1 MAETRS
7 SPEVITSSLPAL
19 EVQCEKK
26 FKSYDV
32 SNFTHIV
39 VQQVPFQMILS
50 DMAIRNLKNIMNSNA
65 DPSYEFDN
73 EDYLD
78 IIGKMLSV
86 TFFGNENQLEWLDT
100 ERVGRRRFV
109 AFTNIEKKEKR
120 AQSQS
125 PSHGKLQVVEVM
137 FMRTSPRDTQK
148 IFWRPARATVL
159 QRVQIRACDLVE
171 MVRVRVMRTR
181 SNVVPRRKGSASA

>member
-7 SPEVITSSLPAL
+7 SPEVITASLPAF

-26 FKSYDV
+26 FKYCDV

-39 VQQVPFQMILS
+39 VHLS
-50 DMAIRNLKNIMNSNA
+50 DTAIRNLKNNTNSNA
-65 DPSYEFDN
+65 DPSRIDN

-109 AFTNIEKKEKR
+109 AFTNIEKKKNG

-125 PSHGKLQVVEVM
+125 PSSGKLQVAEVM

-159 QRVQIRACDLVE
+159 QRVQIRVCDLVE
-171 MVRVRVMRTR
+171 MVRVMRIR
-181 SNVVPRRKGSASA
+181 SNVVPRRKGPASA

>member
-1 MAETRS
+1 MAETCP
-7 SPEVITSSLPAL
+7 SPEVTTTSLPAL

-26 FKSYDV
+26 FKYYDV
-32 SNFTHIV
+32 SKFTHIV
-39 VQQVPFQMILS
+39 AHLS
-50 DMAIRNLKNIMNSNA
+50 DTAIRNLKNIANSNA

-78 IIGKMLSV
+78 IIGKMLSM

-109 AFTNIEKKEKR
+109 AFTNIKKKEKG

-125 PSHGKLQVVEVM
+125 PSNGKLQVAEVM
-137 FMRTSPRDTQK
+137 FLRTSPRDTQK

-159 QRVQIRACDLVE
+159 QRTQIRVYDLVE

-181 SNVVPRRKGSASA
+181 SNVVPRRKDSASP

>member
-7 SPEVITSSLPAL
+7 SPEIVTASLPAL

-26 FKSYDV
+26 FKYYDV

-39 VQQVPFQMILS
+39 VHLS
-50 DMAIRNLKNIMNSNA
+50 DTAIRNLKNITNSNA
-65 DPSYEFDN
+65 DPSYELDN

-100 ERVGRRRFV
+100 ERKG
-109 AFTNIEKKEKR
+109 

-125 PSHGKLQVVEVM
+125 PSSGKLQVVEVM
-137 FMRTSPRDTQK
+137 FLRTSPRDTQK

-159 QRVQIRACDLVE
+159 QRVQIRVYDLVE
-171 MVRVRVMRTR
+171 MVRVRFMRTR

>member
-1 MAETRS
+1 MAETHP

-19 EVQCEKK
+19 EVQCEKR
-26 FKSYDV
+26 FKNYDV
-32 SNFTHIV
+32 ANFTHIV
-39 VQQVPFQMILS
+39 VHLS
-50 DMAIRNLKNIMNSNA
+50 DMAIRNLKNITNSNV
-65 DPSYEFDN
+65 DPSYELDN

-100 ERVGRRRFV
+100 ERAGRRTFV

-125 PSHGKLQVVEVM
+125 PLLKLQVVEVM
-137 FMRTSPRDTQK
+137 FMRTSPQDTQK

-159 QRVQIRACDLVE
+159 QRVQIRVCDLVE

-181 SNVVPRRKGSASA
+181 SKVVPRRKGSASA

>member
-7 SPEVITSSLPAL
+7 SPEVITASLPAL

-26 FKSYDV
+26 FKCYDV

-39 VQQVPFQMILS
+39 VHLS
-50 DMAIRNLKNIMNSNA
+50 DMAIRNLKNITNSNA
-65 DPSYEFDN
+65 DPPCEFDN

-100 ERVGRRRFV
+100 ERVGRRKFV

-125 PSHGKLQVVEVM
+125 PGHGKLQVVEVM

-159 QRVQIRACDLVE
+159 QRVQIRMYDLVE